1 MNDFFKFYSGSLSG
15 TIIVIII
22 FLFIRFL
29 LRKQSNYIKIMLWVI
44 LLIRLLFPVSIYTEY
59 GILYSE
65 TFVEKNENLSAQEMK
80 SDNSLQIFPKDENTS
95 KPYMGK
101 KKNINILM
109 ILWYIGLLV
118 FAVYYIIQRIAV
130 CRRTKNAKK
139 ISSQDEIYEW
149 KESMACVIGLVK
161 PKIFL
166 PFDLSPEQ
174 RQIVLQHEKTHI
186 KRKDYLLMML
196 YYIALALNWYNPLC
210 WLIYFGVNKDI
221 EMACDEQTLQ
231 NTSMEE
237 RKFYART
244 LLRLCDKGRLKYV
257 SAMRPFICERSTLK
271 MRIKNIGK
279 EYSCQK
285 TIYIVVASGL
295 LLVVLF
301 GSFLYKKNWFE

>member
-44 LLIRLLFPVSIYTEY
+44 LLIRLLFPVSIYTKY

-118 FAVYYIIQRIAV
+118 LLYIILYR
-130 CRRTKNAKK
+130 
-139 ISSQDEIYEW
+139 
-149 KESMACVIGLVK
+149 GLLFVE
-161 PKIFL
+161 
-166 PFDLSPEQ
+166 EQ
-174 RQIVLQHEKTHI
+174 RMQRRYLHRMKSMSGKKAWLVL
-186 KRKDYLLMML
+186 
-196 YYIALALNWYNPLC
+196 
-210 WLIYFGVNKDI
+210 
-221 EMACDEQTLQ
+221 
-231 NTSMEE
+231 
-237 RKFYART
+237 
-244 LLRLCDKGRLKYV
+244 
-257 SAMRPFICERSTLK
+257 SA
-271 MRIKNIGK
+271 
-279 EYSCQK
+279 
-285 TIYIVVASGL
+285 
-295 LLVVLF
+295 
-301 GSFLYKKNWFE
+301 

>member
-15 TIIVIII
+15 TIIVIIL

-29 LRKQSNYIKIMLWVI
+29 LRKQSNHIKIMLWVI

-101 KKNINILM
+101 KKDINLLM

-244 LLRLCDKGRLKYV
+244 LLQLCDKGRLKYV

-301 GSFLYKKNWFE
+301 GSFLYKKLV

>member
-109 ILWYIGLLV
+109 ILWYISLLV
-118 FAVYYIIQRIAV
+118 FAVYYIILYR
-130 CRRTKNAKK
+130 
-139 ISSQDEIYEW
+139 
-149 KESMACVIGLVK
+149 GLLFVE
-161 PKIFL
+161 
-166 PFDLSPEQ
+166 EQ
-174 RQIVLQHEKTHI
+174 RMQRRYLHRMKSMSGKKAWLVL
-186 KRKDYLLMML
+186 
-196 YYIALALNWYNPLC
+196 
-210 WLIYFGVNKDI
+210 
-221 EMACDEQTLQ
+221 
-231 NTSMEE
+231 
-237 RKFYART
+237 
-244 LLRLCDKGRLKYV
+244 
-257 SAMRPFICERSTLK
+257 SA
-271 MRIKNIGK
+271 
-279 EYSCQK
+279 
-285 TIYIVVASGL
+285 
-295 LLVVLF
+295 
-301 GSFLYKKNWFE
+301 

>member
-29 LRKQSNYIKIMLWVI
+29 LRKQSNHIKIMLWVI

-118 FAVYYIIQRIAV
+118 FAVYYIILYR
-130 CRRTKNAKK
+130 
-139 ISSQDEIYEW
+139 
-149 KESMACVIGLVK
+149 GLLFVE
-161 PKIFL
+161 
-166 PFDLSPEQ
+166 EQ
-174 RQIVLQHEKTHI
+174 RMQRRYLHRMKSMSGKKAWLVL
-186 KRKDYLLMML
+186 
-196 YYIALALNWYNPLC
+196 
-210 WLIYFGVNKDI
+210 
-221 EMACDEQTLQ
+221 
-231 NTSMEE
+231 
-237 RKFYART
+237 
-244 LLRLCDKGRLKYV
+244 
-257 SAMRPFICERSTLK
+257 SA
-271 MRIKNIGK
+271 
-279 EYSCQK
+279 
-285 TIYIVVASGL
+285 
-295 LLVVLF
+295 
-301 GSFLYKKNWFE
+301 

>member
-29 LRKQSNYIKIMLWVI
+29 LRKQSNHIKIMLWVI

-118 FAVYYIIQRIAV
+118 LLYIILYR
-130 CRRTKNAKK
+130 
-139 ISSQDEIYEW
+139 
-149 KESMACVIGLVK
+149 GLLFVE
-161 PKIFL
+161 
-166 PFDLSPEQ
+166 EQ
-174 RQIVLQHEKTHI
+174 RMQRRYLHRMKSMSGKKAWLVL
-186 KRKDYLLMML
+186 
-196 YYIALALNWYNPLC
+196 
-210 WLIYFGVNKDI
+210 
-221 EMACDEQTLQ
+221 
-231 NTSMEE
+231 
-237 RKFYART
+237 
-244 LLRLCDKGRLKYV
+244 
-257 SAMRPFICERSTLK
+257 SA
-271 MRIKNIGK
+271 
-279 EYSCQK
+279 
-285 TIYIVVASGL
+285 
-295 LLVVLF
+295 
-301 GSFLYKKNWFE
+301 

>member
-118 FAVYYIIQRIAV
+118 FAVYYIILYR
-130 CRRTKNAKK
+130 
-139 ISSQDEIYEW
+139 
-149 KESMACVIGLVK
+149 GLLFVE
-161 PKIFL
+161 
-166 PFDLSPEQ
+166 EQ
-174 RQIVLQHEKTHI
+174 RMQRRYLHRMKSMSGKKAWLVL
-186 KRKDYLLMML
+186 
-196 YYIALALNWYNPLC
+196 
-210 WLIYFGVNKDI
+210 
-221 EMACDEQTLQ
+221 
-231 NTSMEE
+231 
-237 RKFYART
+237 
-244 LLRLCDKGRLKYV
+244 
-257 SAMRPFICERSTLK
+257 SA
-271 MRIKNIGK
+271 
-279 EYSCQK
+279 
-285 TIYIVVASGL
+285 
-295 LLVVLF
+295 
-301 GSFLYKKNWFE
+301 

>member
-118 FAVYYIIQRIAV
+118 LLYIILYR
-130 CRRTKNAKK
+130 
-139 ISSQDEIYEW
+139 
-149 KESMACVIGLVK
+149 GLLFVE
-161 PKIFL
+161 
-166 PFDLSPEQ
+166 EQ
-174 RQIVLQHEKTHI
+174 RMQRRYLHRMKSMSGKKAWLVL
-186 KRKDYLLMML
+186 
-196 YYIALALNWYNPLC
+196 
-210 WLIYFGVNKDI
+210 
-221 EMACDEQTLQ
+221 
-231 NTSMEE
+231 
-237 RKFYART
+237 
-244 LLRLCDKGRLKYV
+244 
-257 SAMRPFICERSTLK
+257 SA
-271 MRIKNIGK
+271 
-279 EYSCQK
+279 
-285 TIYIVVASGL
+285 
-295 LLVVLF
+295 
-301 GSFLYKKNWFE
+301 